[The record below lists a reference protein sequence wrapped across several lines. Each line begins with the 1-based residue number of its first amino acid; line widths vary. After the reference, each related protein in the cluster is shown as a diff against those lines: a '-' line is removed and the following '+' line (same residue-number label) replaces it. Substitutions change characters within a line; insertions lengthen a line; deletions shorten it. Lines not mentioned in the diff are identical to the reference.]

1 MKRCQT
7 VNDNKLAAD
16 SLIVL
21 PIASD
26 ESLAESA
33 AAEALL
39 NLMNSAVPSNS
50 GFDEAV
56 FFTTSVNEE
65 EHANKDEDTTN
76 TCKDADSQLTEKPL
90 LATMT
95 GSIQVLNIK
104 NATLS
109 LDLITIYKIQS
120 CHLSLS

>member
-1 MKRCQT
+1 
-7 VNDNKLAAD
+7 LAAD

-21 PIASD
+21 PADSG

-39 NLMNSAVPSNS
+39 NLLNSAVPSNS

-65 EHANKDEDTTN
+65 EHAKYIRMKTRQTHAR
-76 TCKDADSQLTEKPL
+76 TLT
-90 LATMT
+90 
-95 GSIQVLNIK
+95 VN
-104 NATLS
+104 
-109 LDLITIYKIQS
+109 
-120 CHLSLS
+120 